1 MQSEKKS
8 RRLNREQEL
17 SSGKKMFRRGGL
29 PRNRI
34 KREADHSGGERLD
47 LVRAREKRKG

>member
-1 MQSEKKS
+1 MQLKKES
-8 RRLNREQEL
+8 RRPNKEQEL

-29 PRNRI
+29 PRNRS
-34 KREADHSGGERLD
+34 KREVDHSGGERLD